1 MGKNVVGEI
10 AKAVVIEY
18 DEAVRGKMTTLLRQ
32 IGFAIQEE
40 SSGQRG
46 VALAHRAKPDL
57 IVVGFG
63 LPDIDGI
70 ETIRRLSAHLD
81 AYILAVMDVSEE
93 IEVVLAFDAGADGY
107 SPKPLRERE
116 FRARIDSFSRRQA
129 RINQM
134 LSDRQ
139 GSAVEVLSH
148 GALRLDSSTWEVH
161 LDGMPIVLT
170 ATEFTLLNV
179 LMQVPGRVRSKKE
192 LARRVSLEGDD
203 LEHGYVSDSDVRS
216 IEVHIANLRRKLGDS
231 ARSSQWIETVR
242 GVGYRLVNDPGS
254 Y

>member
-1 MGKNVVGEI
+1 MVGEI

-18 DEAVRGKMTTLLRQ
+18 DESVRGKMTTSLRQ
-32 IGFAIQEE
+32 IGYAVHEE

-46 VALAHRAKPDL
+46 VALAQRVKPDL
-57 IVVGFG
+57 VVVGFG

-70 ETIRRLSAHLD
+70 ETIRRLNANLEAD
-81 AYILAVMDVSEE
+81 ILAVMDISEE
-93 IEVVLAFDAGADGY
+93 IEVVLTFDAGADGY
-107 SPKPLRERE
+107 CPKPLRERE
-116 FRARIDSFSRRQA
+116 FRARVDAFSRRKA
-129 RINQM
+129 RINQL
-134 LSDRQ
+134 LSDRH
-139 GSAVEVLSH
+139 GATPRVLSH

-161 LDGMPIVLT
+161 LDGAPIVLT
-170 ATEFTLLNV
+170 ATEFTLLHV

-192 LARRVSLEGDD
+192 LARKVSADSDD
-203 LEHGYVSDSDVRS
+203 LELGYVSDSDVRS

-231 ARSSQWIETVR
+231 ARSSLWIETVR